1 MIPFMTTRGGI
12 GTQPIPPAVPSTGVP
27 FCSSVPHQPNNGFI
41 HLTNFQ
47 PPIAPVY
54 ARQGVFDF
62 YPQPLVLPSN
72 LGWGTHFTVPYMA
85 NAAPIE
91 PHNGVVP
98 MALDS
103 TQPLITNYSP
113 VVGNNPAIRNVIF
126 PPSYATV
133 HPPIESLISHG
144 PAPVWNETLRGGM
157 IPAVSPP
164 AYIHQWDVNHHQPTA
179 SHGFVPG
186 TVPTSAFG
194 TVGGVQVG
202 QVNPQSTEERRPLY
216 ERRGVLRGDGANS
229 NQVGSN
235 LVEQV
240 ANRESEGALGWALRD
255 EEYLADINGLLN
267 DGVSPINGSGAE
279 RAQGQSPSP
288 SAVDG
293 SFLESLEEMEMEEE
307 MGTNR
312 SEELSGDLESFLTGS
327 TSSTNTTTTTTAFT
341 NSGRQWRESTG
352 AEPNSDSSA
361 VNQSLANL
369 SVDLIALCCCM
380 NIAQREAL
388 ARGAQMVFCMR
399 EPSSLFACPC
409 CVTCFC
415 DPYNLEANQRSEFE
429 DIHVNTSH
437 ERPRQLVGL
446 FSTRTVSEPSD
457 SQLGVL
463 VAKMR
468 SQMRSM
474 ALTIGVLALQANRD
488 ANDSEIEGVLV

>member
-27 FCSSVPHQPNNGFI
+27 
-41 HLTNFQ
+41 
-47 PPIAPVY
+47 
-54 ARQGVFDF
+54 GVFDF

-312 SEELSGDLESFLTGS
+312 SEELSG
-327 TSSTNTTTTTTAFT
+327 
-341 NSGRQWRESTG
+341 RESTG